1 MALQPWKD
9 VGDDKESTAFIS
21 HSLGT
26 LFEPSD
32 ILEVKL
38 VPNVVD
44 IIAKSSPDSRP
55 KSYSELVDLAIN
67 EISNWEDDL
76 ERSAFIAGHP
86 RIGEVSNL
94 SALSAAEQASKKTP
108 PEILARLEYLNAQY
122 EKAFPGLRYIT
133 FVRGRSRAEIVPEME
148 ALLGFRVGE
157 EKMVTIYLPG
167 APEWRKELARAI
179 SDVGLIA
186 KARLQGMGLE

>member
-1 MALQPWKD
+1 MISQPWK
-9 VGDDKESTAFIS
+9 VEDKHSAIFLS
-21 HSLGT
+21 QSLGI

-32 ILEVKL
+32 ILETKL
-38 VPNVVD
+38 VPNLVE
-44 IIAKSSPDSRP
+44 IIASSSPSSRP
-55 KSYSELVDLAIN
+55 GSYSDLVDLSIADIGT
-67 EISNWEDDL
+67 WGDL

-94 SALSAAEQASKKTP
+94 SKLSAAEQASKATP

-148 ALLGFRVGE
+148 ALLGFKEGE
-157 EKMVTIYLPG
+157 EKGVGIYLPG
-167 APEWRKELARAI
+167 SPEWIDELERAI
-179 SDVGLIA
+179 QDVRLIA
-186 KARLQGMGLE
+186 KARLQAMGLE